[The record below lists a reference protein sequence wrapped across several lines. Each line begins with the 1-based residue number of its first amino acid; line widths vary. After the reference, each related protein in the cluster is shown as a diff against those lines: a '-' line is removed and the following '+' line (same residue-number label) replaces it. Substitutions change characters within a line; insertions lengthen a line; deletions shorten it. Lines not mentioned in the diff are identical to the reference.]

1 MIFVYKDRI
10 IQIEWSIFRGTSQV
24 PEDFSRALVKL
35 FLVGNY
41 EKYAVPVTAEGGT
54 LVAQMPQDL
63 PDGAYSLEAIWV
75 KNYNNLFPVRGT
87 DTPSVGSRNI
97 RYPGPCHNDYG
108 MTHPWDHRSNDR
120 CLMRSRKEYVFAV
133 TSYPGE
139 ETAVNQDGYVT
150 IKISSAVATYG
161 YDGLSAYEIAVMRGD
176 FNGTEKDFLAKNII
190 NNPDNED
197 LTIAKEGGYD
207 VIKFADKEYNALN
220 HSGLGR
226 VYLRKNIV
234 SSINKNILTQDM
246 IKKTNTRYIIQYD
259 YDLNGEE
266 ITIPEGCTLD
276 FQEGSFS
283 NGVIYGKINIIS
295 GNRKIFNNITII
307 GGLVNNLNL
316 YWIGASENVDIG
328 AIINE
333 SEKYSSNLYL
343 PPGTYTMNTPCTIT
357 GKGINFEGGII
368 YTGNKGTTAI
378 TLKNV
383 IAKDIF
389 IARLYGDDN
398 PNIDYSIGYNDENKN
413 KIIGLN
419 FINCMRCN
427 ITILSLIGFNEGARF
442 SGIGSGCTSNN
453 IRIKLSYY
461 NNIGIRFYQKDDEDG
476 NIGWTNQNYVYQS
489 SFAVMSSWNNVYKT
503 VGIYIKGSENG
514 DNYNHINNLSFQDIN
529 LEGYK
534 QVGGYPVIAY
544 NLEYSKFYACRN
556 ENNLTFLKVIGKC
569 RDIEVNLGYSNSD
582 TIDFS
587 ECTYGDPLTT
597 YYKPLYELKYSDCIK
612 ASNTNYLI
620 SRKFN
625 FSSRE
630 QTELRTYGYNS
641 GNYFT
646 VNKPAITINAN
657 GCLKFLITS
666 SQKCR
671 VYIMYHTDT
680 SDNDITFDNLS
691 DYDPPK
697 GAAVTFTLNDTEHR
711 YTVAV
716 DITSLTF
723 TIPDN
728 IKTFD
733 ISFSRTFEDIRIYYS
748 GNKTPEIKLIKIEDS
763 GTTNDR
769 PTIKEEGRTYYDTD
783 LKKMILWNGSAW
795 VNMDGTA
802 LE

>member
-1 MIFVYKDRI
+1 MAL
-10 IQIEWSIFRGTSQV
+10 SITIDKVAVADSFAAGTKVADIVVSGGTSPYSYSLASGEDYFQISGTEVQV
-24 PEDFSRALVKL
+24 KADMNIDNIQSFS
-35 FLVGNY
+35 
-41 EKYAVPVTAEGGT
+41 VTA
-54 LVAQMPQDL
+54 
-63 PDGAYSLEAIWV
+63 
-75 KNYNNLFPVRGT
+75 T
-87 DTPSVGSRNI
+87 DSTSE
-97 RYPGPCHNDYG
+97 
-108 MTHPWDHRSNDR
+108 TA
-120 CLMRSRKEYVFAV
+120 LTV
-133 TSYPGE
+133 TSE
-139 ETAVNQDGYVT
+139 ETYPNLTAKIQSRFNSTGKIYKITQDIDLGHGV
-150 IKISSAVATYG
+150 
-161 YDGLSAYEIAVMRGD
+161 
-176 FNGTEKDFLAKNII
+176 
-190 NNPDNED
+190 
-197 LTIAKEGGYD
+197 LTIPK
-207 VIKFADKEYNALN
+207 
-220 HSGLGR
+220 
-226 VYLRKNIV
+226 
-234 SSINKNILTQDM
+234 
-246 IKKTNTRYIIQYD
+246 
-259 YDLNGEE
+259 
-266 ITIPEGCTLD
+266 GCTLD
-276 FQEGSFS
+276 FQGGSFS

-343 PPGTYTMNTPCTIT
+343 PPGKYTMNTPCTIT
-357 GKGINFEGGII
+357 GKGINFEGEIF

-378 TLKNV
+378 TLKN
-383 IAKDIF
+383 ITEKDIF
-389 IARLYGDDN
+389 IAKLHGHN
-398 PNIDYSIGYNDENKN
+398 NTNLDYSIGYNDENKN

-419 FINCMRCN
+419 FINCVRNN
-427 ITILSLIGFNEGARF
+427 ITILILIGFNEGARF
-442 SGIGSGCTSNN
+442 SGIGSGCTSNS

-461 NNIGIRFYQKDDEDG
+461 NNIGIRFYQEDDEDG
-476 NIGWTNQNYVYQS
+476 NIGWANQNYVYQS
-489 SFAVMSSWNNVYKT
+489 SFAVISSWNNVYKS
-503 VGIYIKGSENG
+503 VGIYIKGPENG
-514 DNYNHINNLSFQDIN
+514 DNYNHINNLSFQDIS

-544 NLEYSKFYACRN
+544 NLGYSKFYACRN

-569 RDIEVNLGYSNSD
+569 RNIEVNLGYSDSG

-587 ECTYGDPLTT
+587 ECTYGDPLISD
-597 YYKPLYELKYSDCIK
+597 YKLLYELKYSDCIK
-612 ASNTNYLI
+612 ASSTNYLI

-630 QTELRTYGYNS
+630 QIELSTYGYNNS

-646 VNKPAITINAN
+646 VNKPAITINTN
-657 GCLKFLITS
+657 GCSKFLVTS
-666 SQKCR
+666 SQECR
-671 VYIMYHTDT
+671 VFIMYRTDT

-691 DYDPPK
+691 DYDPPR
-697 GAAVTFTLNDTEHR
+697 GSSVTFILSSTEHR
-711 YTVAV
+711 YTAAV
-716 DITSLTF
+716 DITALSF

-783 LKKMILWNGSAW
+783 LKKMILWNGTAW